1 MVIPFEESGIRFVA
15 SGSVDNGDYDGSGG
29 GDSGGDS
36 QRRDMSHVQESIIVL
51 QVC

>member
-1 MVIPFEESGIRFVA
+1 MVIPFEESGIMFVA

-29 GDSGGDS
+29 DS
-36 QRRDMSHVQESIIVL
+36 QRRNLSHVQESIILL